1 MYLPRVKLNKLKRA
15 PIFIAAGVIG
25 LVCAAQV
32 WWPGLFERLERMTY
46 DWRARQGVKYSPLIA
61 TNLGFVSISD
71 QTIAAVREGLVNDTP
86 YGLKW
91 PRHIY
96 GRVAREL
103 ANQGA
108 KAVAFDVLFAE
119 LRPDHAPILLDG
131 QETPVESDDFF
142 AMQIK
147 RAGNVI
153 LAAEQ
158 GITPPSLFRNAAVA
172 LGDITADKD
181 FDGIL
186 RRANAFRTY
195 RKWHQAFRQIEADPD
210 MGVDLSQAYT
220 ESNQIVLPR
229 SEGLPPIKF
238 PLDKDGNFDLA
249 DFVGPNIPARMARYA
264 KPFTSERVWHM
275 GIVLA
280 ARGLGLDL
288 TNALVELDKGRI
300 TLRGT
305 NGIERVIPVDHEGY
319 FYINW
324 CLKTGKENLT
334 QEPFEGLLAQYQAR
348 LPGNSNQ
355 LVRFLSQR
363 WDNKKVDWRNKLV
376 VVGSSAVGNDLTD
389 RGATPLAKDTL
400 LVSKHWNVANSVLT
414 GQFVRRSSLP
424 VNLGLIIVLG
434 MVAAYLTWTFRS
446 YVALFW
452 VLMTAAAYIALA
464 TYIYIRFRYWLPVV
478 SPVVGGQMVT
488 YVTLLAY
495 LIIFEQAERRRLRSV
510 FTKVVSPDVVAEL
523 EAMDA
528 EKLAL
533 SGARRSV
540 TVLFA
545 DIRGFTEMTDVGREK
560 AEDYIREHNLTGDE
574 AEAVRDKQASE
585 TLDTVNEYL
594 TIVAESVLKHKG
606 TVDKFIGDCVMAFWG
621 APIANPKHALCC
633 VQAAMEAQRSIYRLN
648 QEREVENRRREAE
661 NLRLAAE
668 GKPLLPL
675 LPTLV
680 LGSGINT
687 GVVTVGLMG
696 SEQMLNYTV
705 FGRDVNLASRLES
718 VSGRGRIIISEAT
731 LAEMIQDDPTL
742 ALSCKELPPE
752 KVKGF
757 RLPIKIYEVPWRE
770 ADAAVADGTQIFSAE
785 DNTGYF
791 KAKSSDKI

>member
-1 MYLPRVKLNKLKRA
+1 M
-15 PIFIAAGVIG
+15 
-25 LVCAAQV
+25 
-32 WWPGLFERLERMTY
+32 
-46 DWRARQGVKYSPLIA
+46 
-61 TNLGFVSISD
+61 
-71 QTIAAVREGLVNDTP
+71 
-86 YGLKW
+86 
-91 PRHIY
+91 
-96 GRVAREL
+96 
-103 ANQGA
+103 
-108 KAVAFDVLFAE
+108 
-119 LRPDHAPILLDG
+119 
-131 QETPVESDDFF
+131 
-142 AMQIK
+142 
-147 RAGNVI
+147 
-153 LAAEQ
+153 
-158 GITPPSLFRNAAVA
+158 
-172 LGDITADKD
+172 
-181 FDGIL
+181 
-186 RRANAFRTY
+186 
-195 RKWHQAFRQIEADPD
+195 
-210 MGVDLSQAYT
+210 
-220 ESNQIVLPR
+220 
-229 SEGLPPIKF
+229 
-238 PLDKDGNFDLA
+238 DKDGNFDLA
-249 DFVGPNIPARMARYA
+249 DFVGPNIPARMSRYS

-280 ARGLGLDL
+280 ARGLNLDL
-288 TNALVELDKGRI
+288 ANAQVELDKGRI

-305 NGIERVIPVDHEGY
+305 NGVERVIPVDNEGY

-324 CLKTGKENLT
+324 CLATGKENLT

-355 LVRFLSQR
+355 PVQFLSQR
-363 WDNKKVDWRNKLV
+363 WDSKKVDWHNKLV

-389 RGATPLAKDTL
+389 RGATPLSKDTL

-414 GQFVRRSSLP
+414 GQFIRRSSLP
-424 VNLGLIIVLG
+424 VELALIIILG
-434 MVAAYLTWTFRS
+434 IIAAYLTWTFRS

-452 VLMTAAAYIALA
+452 VLVTAAAYIALA
-464 TYIYIRFRYWLPVV
+464 TFIYIRFRYWLPVV
-478 SPVVGGQMVT
+478 FPVVGGQMVT

-495 LIIFEQAERRRLRSV
+495 LIIFEQEERRRLRSV

-533 SGARRSV
+533 SGARRNV

-545 DIRGFTEMTDVGREK
+545 DIRGFTEMTDVGRDK
-560 AEDYIREHNLTGDE
+560 AEDYIRDHNLTGDE
-574 AEAVRDKQASE
+574 AEAIRDKQASE

-668 GKPLLPL
+668 GKPLLTP

-731 LAEMIQDDPTL
+731 LAEMIQDDPSL
-742 ALSCKELPPE
+742 ALSCRELPPE

-770 ADAAVADGTQIFSAE
+770 ANAAVTDGTQIFSAE
-785 DNTGYF
+785 DNTG
-791 KAKSSDKI
+791 